1 MKEILFAAKGGNRT
15 HDIVKLLN
23 ENKNDVKIVFE
34 NKEYHF
40 YRDGC
45 SEGVFYPS
53 NNKYG
58 HKYVVFLISDSRNVT
73 IDGGGAT
80 FVFHD
85 RVFPFII
92 RNTHNVKLENF
103 TVDFAFPRCYSAV
116 VKDSTDTHLDFYI
129 DKKKY
134 PYSVSGGHMICHT
147 ESEDISSADAKFF
160 LSDYDKD
167 VENGT
172 TIASIM
178 IGDCELPPDAFPA
191 DGLRTDA
198 SEIGGD
204 IVRFTYRKNSN
215 KLRYLKGH
223 NIVFHFDEDR
233 QYDTFFVDECKR
245 VTFDNV
251 EINRGAGM
259 GLIAQFS
266 DDLTLDKMKIRRKD
280 GRGDL
285 VSTTA
290 DALMFVNCG
299 GKVTLKNSYIANSL
313 DDGFNLHGFYTHIEE
328 ILPDGL
334 KVRLGHR
341 EQVGT
346 NPFRKGDK
354 MTVIDGK
361 TLKEKET
368 LKVVSAVL
376 EPDNKHI
383 KVVTEKPPEFAA
395 ADDFAENPERMPEV
409 EFVDNVFEM
418 CPSIIIASSKKVH
431 FARNR
436 IHSRCA
442 GLRIIDS
449 PKLWYESGRSHNV
462 LIEDNEFVSCG
473 EGYDE
478 YTLCVSVN
486 AEFECEKDHYIH
498 ENITVRNN
506 KFKARNGKIFTAAY
520 AKNVLFENN
529 EFIKTARFENETETS
544 PYRIERCKDLV
555 IRNNTIRF

>member
-1 MKEILFAAKGGNRT
+1 MKEILFKAKDGNRT
-15 HDIVKLLN
+15 PEIVELLK
-23 ENKNDVKIVFE
+23 ENRADVKIIFE
-34 NKEYHF
+34 PKEYHF
-40 YRDGC
+40 YRAGC
-45 SEGVFYPS
+45 HEGTFYPS

-58 HKYVVFLISDSRNVT
+58 YKYVVFFISRAKNVT

-85 RVFPFII
+85 RVFPFILQ
-92 RNTHNVKLENF
+92 NSQNVKLENF
-103 TVDFAFPRCYSAV
+103 TVDFAFPRCYCAV
-116 VKDSTDTHLDFYI
+116 VKDSTDKYLDFFI
-129 DKKKY
+129 DKNKY
-134 PYSVSGGHMICHT
+134 PYSVENGHMICHT

-167 VENGT
+167 VEKGT

-198 SEIGGD
+198 TEIGGD
-204 IVRFTYRKNSN
+204 TVRFTYRKNSN
-215 KLRYLKGH
+215 HLHYLKGH

-233 QYDTFFVDECKR
+233 QYDTFFADECKK
-245 VTFDNV
+245 VVFENV

-266 DDLTLDKMKIRRKD
+266 DDITLDRMKIRRKD

-285 VSTTA
+285 VTTTA

-299 GKVTLKNSYIANSL
+299 GRVTLKNSYIANSL

-328 ILPDGL
+328 ILQDGL

-346 NPFRKGDK
+346 NPFRAGDEI
-354 MTVIDGK
+354 TVIDGK

-376 EPDNKHI
+376 DDDNKHI
-383 KVVTEKPPEFAA
+383 TVKTDKAPVFARP
-395 ADDFAENPERMPEV
+395 DDFAENPERMPEV

-418 CPSIIIASSKKVH
+418 CPSIIIASSKRVH

-449 PKLWYESGRSHNV
+449 PRLWYESGRSHNV
-462 LIEDNEFVSCG
+462 LIEDNDFINCG

-478 YTLCVSVN
+478 YTLCISVN
-486 AEFECEKDHYIH
+486 AEFECEKDYYIH

-506 KFKARNGKIFTAAY
+506 RFNARNGKIFTAAY

-529 EFIKTARFENETETS
+529 EFVKSAQFERETETS
-544 PYRIERCKDLV
+544 PYKIERCKDLI
-555 IRNNTIRF
+555 IRNNTIKF